1 MEKGEL
7 IPESIVLDAL
17 LCEIFDPARNDG
29 IGMIIDGK
37 RLSSLP
43 PSSDLTVF

>member
-37 RLSSLP
+37 RSHLP
-43 PSSDLTVF
+43 QPYFDLTVS